1 MRKLLLSCS
10 KIFVL
15 CSFLFG
21 IFPDTYAA
29 VPVQDSTRTD
39 TTSSS
44 LNEPLQK
51 FQPLKLNVLYGEQ
64 TRDRLV
70 QSIGYLDG
78 KRLES
83 SPVTSLSNAFAGH
96 LSGLYTNQS
105 NGAPRYG
112 VTSLSL
118 RGRSPLIVIDG
129 VPRYNEVYSEL
140 SLNPEQIESITLLK
154 DGLSTVMLGNRS
166 MDGVLMITTRNKSV
180 SSGSTVSFTAQ
191 GGIQEAIGMR
201 KGLSSFDYASLYNEA
216 RANSGLSPA
225 FSQTQ
230 LDAYRNGTDPFL
242 YPNVDWQKTV
252 LRDNAPQMRYTL
264 NAGGNYTNVRYFLSL
279 DYQNQSG
286 LFREDDANSY
296 GTNVDYS
303 RYIFRSNIELN
314 IDKNLTANLNLV
326 GNIQDFIQ
334 PGSGYGNIFA
344 LLQATPSNATAV
356 TNFRGT
362 FGGTREYPNS
372 PYAEAVGTGYI
383 KNNLQAAAVNVGL
396 TQKLGNLIEGSWVK
410 ALLSYSPSYEQR
422 INRSKNYNAYNYPV
436 TGDTNNVL
444 RVSTISEQPNS
455 TTVQGRFQQTYLELS
470 TGLDRSWKNNDFS
483 AIVLASY
490 DNSQSNNTL
499 NEIYQGI
506 STRLSYSFDKR
517 FNIEAAGA
525 YSANN
530 RFAPGNQADFYP
542 GAGASWNLHNESFM
556 QGNKF
561 LNELKLRASYAKVG
575 NADPGYYLW
584 RQTYASGS
592 AYIFGTAATGTSSI
606 AQGALANPNRV
617 VEKAKKFNLGLDL
630 AFSKQR
636 GWINVDYFNS
646 SQYDMLQTRGSS
658 SVILGSAYPLEN
670 IGKSRYSGV
679 EINSGWSATAGK
691 LRYSISGNISSVSS
705 RVLFNDEPTQQFAYM
720 ARTGNPVNQIRGY
733 VADGFF
739 NPGNLTSPRLEGFTP
754 TEGDVRYKDLNG
766 DGIINVMD
774 QTVIGNDKPLLYFGA
789 NLGLQIA
796 GFDMN
801 VLFQGVEN
809 RDILTIGNYQFP
821 FNLNGQ
827 GQAFSYN
834 LNRYTPATASTATLP
849 RVTIQNEVNNY
860 LTSSL
865 YVQDASYIRLK
876 NLEVGYTVNPKILP
890 SSVIRGLR
898 LFVNGQ
904 NLATFSKYK
913 DADPENYMGLYP
925 LQRVINGGL
934 SIKL

>member
-1 MRKLLLSCS
+1 MRKLLLPWY
-10 KIFVL
+10 KVIVL
-15 CSFLFG
+15 CAFSSAILLSSS
-21 IFPDTYAA
+21 PDAKA
-29 VPVQDSTRTD
+29 QESARID
-39 TTSSS
+39 TTMKPVSDFG
-44 LNEPLQK
+44 QI

-64 TRDRLV
+64 TRDKLV

-83 SPVTSLSNAFAGH
+83 SPVSLLSNAFAGH
-96 LSGLYTNQS
+96 FSGLYTYQS
-105 NGAPRYG
+105 NGAPRYDA
-112 VTSLSL
+112 TSLSL

-129 VPRYNEVYSEL
+129 VPRYNTVYNEL

-154 DGLSTVMLGNRS
+154 DGLSSVMLGNRS
-166 MDGVLMITTRNKSV
+166 MDGVLMITTRKKSTN
-180 SSGSTVSFTAQ
+180 SGSSVSFTAQ

-201 KGLSSFDYASLYNEA
+201 KALSSFDYASLYNEA

-230 LDAYRNGTDPFL
+230 LDGYRNGTDPFV

-264 NAGGNYTNVRYFLSL
+264 NASGNYTNVRYFLSL

-286 LFREDDANSY
+286 LFREDDDNSY

-303 RYIFRSNIELN
+303 RYIFRSNIELD
-314 IDKNLTANLNLV
+314 IDKNLRANLNLV

-334 PGSGYGNIFA
+334 PGAGYGSIFT
-344 LLQATPSNATAV
+344 LLQASPSNATAV

-396 TQKLGNLIEGSWVK
+396 TQKLGSLIEGSWVK

-436 TGDTNNVL
+436 TGDSTNFL

-470 TGLDRSWKNNDFS
+470 TGLDRNWGNNDFS
-483 AIVLASY
+483 AIIVASY
-490 DNSQSNNTL
+490 DNSQSNNLL
-499 NEIYQGI
+499 NQIYQGV
-506 STRLSYSFDKR
+506 STRLSYSLDKR
-517 FNIEAAGA
+517 FNMELAGA

-530 RFAPGNQADFYP
+530 RFNPGNQADFYP

-561 LNELKLRASYAKVG
+561 LNEFKLRASYAKVG

-584 RQTYASGS
+584 RQTYAGGT

-606 AQGALANPNRV
+606 AQGALANPDRV
-617 VEKAKKFNLGLDL
+617 AEKAKKFNVGMDL
-630 AFSKQR
+630 AFSNQR
-636 GWINVDYFNS
+636 GWVNVDYFNS

-670 IGKSRYSGV
+670 IGKSRYSGIEV
-679 EINSGWSATAGK
+679 NTGWSATAGK

-705 RVLFNDEPTQQFAYM
+705 RVLFNDEPAQPFAYM

-739 NPGNLTSPRLEGFTP
+739 NSGNLTSPRLESFTP
-754 TEGDVRYKDLNG
+754 SEGDVKYKDLNG

-774 QTVIGNDKPLLYFGA
+774 QMVIGNDKPLLYFGA

-809 RDILTIGNYQFP
+809 RDIVTTGYYQFP
-821 FNLNGQ
+821 FSLNGQ
-827 GQAFSYN
+827 GPAFTYN
-834 LNRYTPATASTATLP
+834 LNRYTPGTASTATLP

-876 NLEVGYTVNPKILP
+876 NLEIGYTVNPKILP

-904 NLATFSKYK
+904 NLSTFSKYK
-913 DADPENYMGLYP
+913 DSDPENYMGLYP
-925 LQRVINGGL
+925 LQRIINGGL